1 MKKIFLTLT
10 ILFFLI
16 GCDPNNPGGVLT
28 YNKIPTSVL
37 EFIDRNNILDDEEI
51 IAYYDV
57 TIFLNN
63 SESAILTNKNIIYYN
78 NGRVMKNPLD
88 EILSIDAEEDTFGL
102 NIYITSINNP
112 LMTVVIAPWN
122 GGDLFLDLLTKEVGK
137 FL

>member
-1 MKKIFLTLT
+1 
-10 ILFFLI
+10 
-16 GCDPNNPGGVLT
+16 
-28 YNKIPTSVL
+28 
-37 EFIDRNNILDDEEI
+37 
-51 IAYYDV
+51 
-57 TIFLNN
+57 
-63 SESAILTNKNIIYYN
+63 
-78 NGRVMKNPLD
+78 MKNPLD